1 VVIPVPASTGIVLA
15 SKDAIP
21 LESML
26 DCVVKAPVVAFLLT
40 TVKPPSDLTGPE
52 NVELLI
58 IIS

>member
-1 VVIPVPASTGIVLA
+1 MVLA

-52 NVELLI
+52 NVELAM